1 MAKFFKIFIFLI
13 FSLSLIFIIFKNLGV
28 AEDAK
33 TNEPTE
39 EEINELFSIQTKNS
53 ANTYENKDVDEEN
66 LITMYYVNFKNE
78 IINNE
83 SDAYSKIRNK
93 DEITKEIFNN
103 FRNELINNYYINTV
117 SSYEIRKENGK
128 DVYYITNNYNQTII
142 LYINSIFNYEI
153 ELNL

>member
-1 MAKFFKIFIFLI
+1 MVKFFKIFIFLL
-13 FSLSLIFIIFKNLGV
+13 FSISLIFIIFRNLGI

-33 TNEPTE
+33 TSEPTE
-39 EEINELFSIQTKNS
+39 EEIKELFSIQFKNA

-78 IINNE
+78 IINSE

-117 SSYEIRKENGK
+117 SSYEIRKEKGK

-142 LYINSIFNYEI
+142 LYINSVFNYEI

>member
-1 MAKFFKIFIFLI
+1 MTKFFKIFIFLI
-13 FSLSLIFIIFKNLGV
+13 FSLSLIFIIFRNLGV

-83 SDAYSKIRNK
+83 SEAYNKIRNK
-93 DEITKEIFNN
+93 NEITKEVFDN

>member
-1 MAKFFKIFIFLI
+1 MVKYFKIFVFLI
-13 FSLSLIFIIFKNLGV
+13 FSLSLIFIIFRNLGV

-83 SDAYSKIRNK
+83 SEAYNKIRNK
-93 DEITKEIFNN
+93 NEITKEVFDN

>member
-1 MAKFFKIFIFLI
+1 MVKYFKIFVFLI
-13 FSLSLIFIIFKNLGV
+13 FSLSLIFIIFRNLGV

-66 LITMYYVNFKNE
+66 LITMYYVNFKNK

-83 SDAYSKIRNK
+83 SEAYNKIRNK
-93 DEITKEIFNN
+93 NEITKEVFDN

-117 SSYEIRKENGK
+117 SSYEIERENGK

-142 LYINSIFNYEI
+142 LYINSVFNYEI

>member
-13 FSLSLIFIIFKNLGV
+13 FSLSLIFIIFRNLGV

-33 TNEPTE
+33 TSEPTE
-39 EEINELFSIQTKNS
+39 EEVNELFSIQTKNS

-78 IINNE
+78 IINSE

-93 DEITKEIFNN
+93 DEITKEIFDN

-142 LYINSIFNYEI
+142 LYLNSIFNYEI

>member
-1 MAKFFKIFIFLI
+1 MVKYFKIFVFLI
-13 FSLSLIFIIFKNLGV
+13 FSLSLIFIIFRNLGV
-28 AEDAK
+28 AEDSK

-93 DEITKEIFNN
+93 DEITKEIFAN
-103 FRNELINNYYINTV
+103 FRNELINNYYSNIV

-142 LYINSIFNYEI
+142 LYINSVFNYEI

>member
-1 MAKFFKIFIFLI
+1 MVKYFKIFVFLI
-13 FSLSLIFIIFKNLGV
+13 FSLSLIFIIFRNLGV
-28 AEDAK
+28 AEDSK

-83 SDAYSKIRNK
+83 SEAYNKIRNK
-93 DEITKEIFNN
+93 NEITKEVFDN

-117 SSYEIRKENGK
+117 SSYEIERENGK

-142 LYINSIFNYEI
+142 LYINSVFNYEI

>member
-13 FSLSLIFIIFKNLGV
+13 FSLSLIFIIFRNLGV

-78 IINNE
+78 IINSE

-93 DEITKEIFNN
+93 DEITKEIFDN

>member
-1 MAKFFKIFIFLI
+1 MVKYFKIFVFLI
-13 FSLSLIFIIFKNLGV
+13 FSLSLIFIIFRNLGV

-66 LITMYYVNFKNE
+66 LITMYYVNFKNK

-83 SDAYSKIRNK
+83 SEAYNKIRNK
-93 DEITKEIFNN
+93 NEITKEVFDN

-117 SSYEIRKENGK
+117 SSYEIERENGK

-142 LYINSIFNYEI
+142 LYINSVFNYEI
-153 ELNL
+153 ELNI

>member
-93 DEITKEIFNN
+93 DEITKEIFAN
-103 FRNELINNYYINTV
+103 FRNELINNYYSNIV

-142 LYINSIFNYEI
+142 LYINSVFNYEI

>member
-13 FSLSLIFIIFKNLGV
+13 FSLSLIFIIFRNLGV

-33 TNEPTE
+33 TSEPTE
-39 EEINELFSIQTKNS
+39 EEVNELFSIQTKNS

-78 IINNE
+78 IINSE

-93 DEITKEIFNN
+93 DEITKEVFDN

-117 SSYEIRKENGK
+117 SSYEIERENGK

>member
-13 FSLSLIFIIFKNLGV
+13 FSLSLIFIIFRNLGV

-33 TNEPTE
+33 TSEPTE

-78 IINNE
+78 IINSE

-117 SSYEIRKENGK
+117 SSYEIRKEKGK

-142 LYINSIFNYEI
+142 LYINSVFNYEI

>member
-1 MAKFFKIFIFLI
+1 MVKFFKIFIFLL
-13 FSLSLIFIIFKNLGV
+13 FSISLIFIIFRNLGI

-33 TNEPTE
+33 TSEPTE
-39 EEINELFSIQTKNS
+39 EEIKELFSIQFKNA

-93 DEITKEIFNN
+93 DEITKEIFAN
-103 FRNELINNYYINTV
+103 FRNELINNYYSNIV

-142 LYINSIFNYEI
+142 LYINSVFNYEI

>member
-1 MAKFFKIFIFLI
+1 MVKYFKIFVFLI
-13 FSLSLIFIIFKNLGV
+13 FSASLIFIIFRNLGV
-28 AEDAK
+28 AENAK

-78 IINNE
+78 IINSE
-83 SDAYSKIRNK
+83 SEAYNKIRNK
-93 DEITKEIFNN
+93 NEITKEVFDN

-117 SSYEIRKENGK
+117 SSYEIERENGK

-142 LYINSIFNYEI
+142 LYINSVFNYEI

>member
-13 FSLSLIFIIFKNLGV
+13 FSLSLIFIIFRNLGV
-28 AEDAK
+28 AEDSK

-83 SDAYSKIRNK
+83 SEAYNKIRNK
-93 DEITKEIFNN
+93 NEITKEVFDN

-117 SSYEIRKENGK
+117 SSYEIRKEKGK

-142 LYINSIFNYEI
+142 LYINSVFNYEI

>member
-13 FSLSLIFIIFKNLGV
+13 FSLSLIFIIFRNLGV

-78 IINNE
+78 IINSE

-93 DEITKEIFNN
+93 DEITKEIFDN

-142 LYINSIFNYEI
+142 LYINSVFNYEI

>member
-1 MAKFFKIFIFLI
+1 MTKFFKIFIFLI
-13 FSLSLIFIIFKNLGV
+13 FSLSLIFIIFRNLGV

-78 IINNE
+78 IINSE

-93 DEITKEIFNN
+93 DEITKEIFDN
-103 FRNELINNYYINTV
+103 FRNELINNYYSNIV

-142 LYINSIFNYEI
+142 LYINSVFNYEI

>member
-13 FSLSLIFIIFKNLGV
+13 FSLSLIFIIFRNLGV

-33 TNEPTE
+33 TSEPTE
-39 EEINELFSIQTKNS
+39 EEVNELFSIQTKNS

-78 IINNE
+78 IINSE

-93 DEITKEIFNN
+93 DEITKEIFDN

>member
-78 IINNE
+78 IINSE

-93 DEITKEIFNN
+93 DEITKEIFDN

-142 LYINSIFNYEI
+142 LYINSVFNYEI

>member
-13 FSLSLIFIIFKNLGV
+13 FSLSLIFIIFRNLGV

-83 SDAYSKIRNK
+83 SEAYNKIRNK
-93 DEITKEIFNN
+93 NEITKEVFDN

>member
-13 FSLSLIFIIFKNLGV
+13 FSLSLIFIIFRNLGV

-33 TNEPTE
+33 TSEPTE

-78 IINNE
+78 IINSE

-93 DEITKEIFNN
+93 DEITKEIFDN

>member
-13 FSLSLIFIIFKNLGV
+13 FSLSLIFIIFRNLGV

-33 TNEPTE
+33 TSEPTE
-39 EEINELFSIQTKNS
+39 EEVNELFSIQTKNS
-53 ANTYENKDVDEEN
+53 ANTYANKDVDEEN

-78 IINNE
+78 IINSE

-93 DEITKEIFNN
+93 DEITKEIFDN

>member
-1 MAKFFKIFIFLI
+1 MVKYFKIFVFLI
-13 FSLSLIFIIFKNLGV
+13 FSLSLIFIIFRNLGV

-33 TNEPTE
+33 TSEPTE

-83 SDAYSKIRNK
+83 SEAYNKIRNK
-93 DEITKEIFNN
+93 DEITKEIFDN

>member
-13 FSLSLIFIIFKNLGV
+13 FSLSLIFIIFRNLGV

-33 TNEPTE
+33 TSEPTE
-39 EEINELFSIQTKNS
+39 EEINKLFSIQTKNS

-83 SDAYSKIRNK
+83 SEAYNKIRNK
-93 DEITKEIFNN
+93 NEITKEVFDN

>member
-1 MAKFFKIFIFLI
+1 MAKFFKIIIFLI
-13 FSLSLIFIIFKNLGV
+13 FSLSLIFIIFRNLGV

-33 TNEPTE
+33 TSEPTE
-39 EEINELFSIQTKNS
+39 EEVNELFSIQTKNS

-78 IINNE
+78 IINSE

-93 DEITKEIFNN
+93 DEITKEIFDN

>member
-1 MAKFFKIFIFLI
+1 MTKFFKIFIFLI
-13 FSLSLIFIIFKNLGV
+13 FSLSLIFIIFRNLGV

>member
-1 MAKFFKIFIFLI
+1 MTKFFKIFISLI
-13 FSLSLIFIIFKNLGV
+13 FSLSLIFIIFRNLGV

-78 IINNE
+78 IINSE

-93 DEITKEIFNN
+93 DEITKEIFDN

-142 LYINSIFNYEI
+142 LYINSVFNYEI

>member
-1 MAKFFKIFIFLI
+1 MTKFFKIFIFLI
-13 FSLSLIFIIFKNLGV
+13 FSLSLIFIIFRNLGV

-78 IINNE
+78 IINSE

-142 LYINSIFNYEI
+142 LYINSVFNYEI

>member
-1 MAKFFKIFIFLI
+1 MTKFFKIFISLI
-13 FSLSLIFIIFKNLGV
+13 FSLSLIFIIFRNLGV

-78 IINNE
+78 IINSE

-93 DEITKEIFNN
+93 DEITKEIFDN

>member
-13 FSLSLIFIIFKNLGV
+13 FSLSLIFIIFRNLGV

-33 TNEPTE
+33 TSEPTE
-39 EEINELFSIQTKNS
+39 EEINKLFSIQTKNS

-83 SDAYSKIRNK
+83 SEAYNKIRNK
-93 DEITKEIFNN
+93 DEITKEIFDN

>member
-1 MAKFFKIFIFLI
+1 MTKFFKIFIFLI
-13 FSLSLIFIIFKNLGV
+13 FSLSLIFIIFRNLGV

-78 IINNE
+78 IINSE

-93 DEITKEIFNN
+93 DEITKEIFDN

-142 LYINSIFNYEI
+142 LYINSVFNYEI

>member
-117 SSYEIRKENGK
+117 SSYEIRKEKGK

-142 LYINSIFNYEI
+142 LYINSVFNYEI

>member
-13 FSLSLIFIIFKNLGV
+13 FSLSLIFIIFRNLGV

-33 TNEPTE
+33 TSEPTE

-78 IINNE
+78 IINSE

-93 DEITKEIFNN
+93 NEITKEIFDN

>member
-13 FSLSLIFIIFKNLGV
+13 FSLSLIFIIFRNLGV

-33 TNEPTE
+33 TSEPTE

-83 SDAYSKIRNK
+83 SEAYNKIRNK
-93 DEITKEIFNN
+93 NEITKEVFDN

>member
-13 FSLSLIFIIFKNLGV
+13 FSLSLIFIIFRNLGV

-33 TNEPTE
+33 TSEPTE
-39 EEINELFSIQTKNS
+39 EEVNELFSIQTKNS

-93 DEITKEIFNN
+93 DEITKEIFDN

-117 SSYEIRKENGK
+117 SSYEIRKEKGK

-142 LYINSIFNYEI
+142 LYINSVFNYEI

>member
-1 MAKFFKIFIFLI
+1 MVKYFKIFVFLI
-13 FSLSLIFIIFKNLGV
+13 FSLSLIFIIFRNLGV

-83 SDAYSKIRNK
+83 SEAYNKIRNK
-93 DEITKEIFNN
+93 NEITKEVFDN

-117 SSYEIRKENGK
+117 SSYEIERENGK

-142 LYINSIFNYEI
+142 LYINSVFNYEI